1 MSHPILS
8 RIRDLQDG
16 CLFLSHTIG
25 LPLYQS
31 SDSDRPPT
39 FRPREHLE
47 SLIVKHGYPTPVSL
61 SSLRD
66 LTATSSTYTP
76 PSPRRPHHPNSIPID
91 ALESLSLSSA
101 TRPIPIPR
109 RPSSTY
115 EEDLPVTPLT
125 GRFDHDDYFD
135 DWERASQSARTRH
148 IPSPIRS
155 NRTGRYSSRQQPPR
169 TRMRSDNSPFYS
181 PVASPVM
188 SPRRSTSP
196 QPPLSRTQ
204 NTAKPKPMQGF
215 HLGNLPRFHPAVY
228 QPNATS
234 SAVGPPSPRQ
244 SRQPT
249 YRTSASSRGDMMWQ
263 YRDFMENTLQGP
275 SAPRLDPLVSPGPV
289 TPLALEAGDYLTSG
303 SVNNTSE
310 RTPRDVSKNSGPP
323 AELVE
328 KLIAYEEKARK
339 ARKAAKGR

>member
-1 MSHPILS
+1 MAFLFHSHA
-8 RIRDLQDG
+8 D
-16 CLFLSHTIG
+16 
-25 LPLYQS
+25 PLAGQS
-31 SDSDRPPT
+31 SDSDRPST

-76 PSPRRPHHPNSIPID
+76 PSPRRPYHPDAIPID
-91 ALESLSLSSA
+91 TFESLSLSSA

-109 RPSSTY
+109 RSSSIY

-135 DWERASQSARTRH
+135 DWERASQSARSRH
-148 IPSPIRS
+148 IPSPIQS
-155 NRTGRYSSRQQPPR
+155 NRSGRYSSRLPPPR
-169 TRMRSDNSPFYS
+169 TRMRSDSSPFYS

-196 QPPLSRTQ
+196 QPPRSRTQ

-228 QPNATS
+228 QPNTTTPTT
-234 SAVGPPSPRQ
+234 GPPSPRQ

-249 YRTSASSRGDMMWQ
+249 YRTSASSRDMIWQ
-263 YRDFMENTLQGP
+263 YREFMENTHQGP

-310 RTPRDVSKNSGPP
+310 RTPRDVPKNPGPP
-323 AELVE
+323 PELVE
-328 KLIAYEEKARK
+328 KLIAYEEKAQK
-339 ARKAAKGR
+339 ARKTAKGR